1 MAAGGSCQCRAVPWS
16 VNDRNF
22 WLPQGLNVV
31 RIRRTY
37 GTADPARFAGAGNR
51 GLSRTTL
58 SHDPLDQNHCFGTA
72 GHGGRSDVG
81 QRESPKEP

>member
-1 MAAGGSCQCRAVPWS
+1 VKRGARQKTVPCETMLIAFEGNRMAAGGSCQCRAVPWS

-37 GTADPARFAGAGNR
+37 GTADPARFAGLEIAGY
-51 GLSRTTL
+51 
-58 SHDPLDQNHCFGTA
+58 
-72 GHGGRSDVG
+72 
-81 QRESPKEP
+81 RERR